1 MARSPSDSVK
11 ERPAEDEVKEPT
23 TVKKDW
29 TSYLSLGWDEQ
40 CTPRAIVTL
49 KDWLREKQAW
59 WQYRTPQKKRPDEP
73 YMDMTEFVETRTAR
87 TFVRLLKANE
97 YLPFA
102 LIGNNVP
109 VRDKQNNVVK
119 HKQTGEVVTKPS
131 YSFARLRLQDLVM
144 ASYVLPEEQMRFC
157 SISLTNRPIH
167 LYLDLDC
174 TAGKNEGFESIVGQ
188 LNEVLSLVLNSLDEY
203 FESVQGREMN
213 VSILQFGPA
222 CTATKF
228 SAHVHIP
235 SEVFLNLD
243 HLRAC
248 IHGYIPYLKQHYS
261 HTLLGKLNPD
271 KFIDTSVYNSYSYL
285 KMLGSRKPGRDN
297 IQLYD
302 LHTEKF
308 TKLRDMTLAERFQAL
323 FYEMPSHALCAPKEQ
338 GFNEWPDVIEKQQKI
353 AQRKIA
359 GERVNADG
367 LQESYFGFHTVD
379 IQKAAEDNQFELVS
393 ELKSDPNFIS
403 FRTRNISFP
412 RDCDVAGIDDA
423 HETHLANLYVTQ
435 TAVYMMCAAERC
447 RGHKKVLLRS
457 PAASAKEAVLT
468 DIIDTLD
475 KSQVKSWDKTVK
487 ALIQAGA
494 TKEQLIEATED
505 TEGADIV
512 ETSWN
517 YYSNL
522 PELPRKPG
530 PLLTLMKNQPHVE
543 PAQVDVWKM
552 KIQAAAAAA
561 AAQRQVDEHRAPHD
575 DLIASFNTTFEPLQN
590 ARKLPTKELM
600 RWWKEHPGIG
610 HDFVSRALIPFLNR
624 FWVFVETEVKVYAR
638 ACTGKKGY
646 RWKAYSVEEFKHQL
660 YASFVLP
667 GLPANAKCDQG
678 MVAKCWFEHP
688 DKHEKDEATLVSP
701 FALEEDQAL
710 EHQFNTWT
718 DLLITHAEAVEKGN
732 PDSDDAVLFEKWV
745 KEGLLM
751 LEISV
756 DVKDYVWKW
765 FASQYQRPGFRVL
778 VALAFHSHIKQ
789 TGKSFL
795 AKALVKYL
803 LGTHIGD
810 CAHQDNLFG
819 QFNALLGNKAFL
831 GCEEYE
837 HKPEQISAIRNY
849 LTNSTYHLRLMRE
862 NAEPRVSISNMM
874 FSANNAEAYRLKELA
889 DRFIVLQ
896 VGLGIK
902 HPDWCHL
909 KGRAWNWHD
918 IAARLLKVDLTGWD
932 ATKIPPT
939 VGAQKQIVAAEVAT
953 DPLVTWWRAVL
964 QNEHE
969 PCFEFG
975 SNVPNYFLYS
985 SFCSHNK
992 GNEQLFSQTAF
1003 MIKWRADC
1011 CPELAPVEIR
1021 KRKAG
1026 MDQGLWSRVSWNKG
1040 GKTLGVK
1047 LPPIETARETFEK
1060 HTNTTVIVQRIEAD
1074 NTPAAEL
1081 ADV

>member
-1 MARSPSDSVK
+1 MK
-11 ERPAEDEVKEPT
+11 ESA
-23 TVKKDW
+23 TVKKKW
-29 TSYLSLGWDEQ
+29 TSYLISDWDAL
-40 CTPRAIVTL
+40 CTPCPNATL
-49 KDWLREKQAW
+49 KNWLKEKQAW
-59 WQYRTPQKKRPDEP
+59 WQYRTLQKKRPDEP
-73 YMDMTEFVETRTAR
+73 YMDMAQFVQTKSTRN
-87 TFVRLLKANE
+87 FLHLLKANE

-102 LIGNNVP
+102 LIGNNVS

-119 HKQTGEVVTKPS
+119 NKETGEAVTKPS

-157 SISLTNRPIH
+157 SISLIDRPIH

-174 TAGKNEGFESIVGQ
+174 TAGKNEGFESIDGK
-188 LNEVLSLVLNSLDEY
+188 LNEVLSLILDSLGEY
-203 FESVQGREMN
+203 FESVQGRAMN
-213 VSILQFGPA
+213 VSIIQFGPA

-228 SAHVHIP
+228 SAHLHIP
-235 SEVFLNLD
+235 TEVFLNLD

-248 IHGYIPYLKQHYS
+248 IQGYILYLKQHYS
-261 HTLLGKLNPD
+261 NTLLGKLKLD

-308 TKLRDMTLAERFQAL
+308 TKLQDMTLAERFQAL
-323 FYEMPSHALCAPKEQ
+323 FYEMPSHALCAPDGQ
-338 GFNEWPDVIEKQQKI
+338 GINEWPDIVEKKKKI
-353 AQRKIA
+353 AQRKAA
-359 GERVNADG
+359 GERINADG
-367 LQESYFGFHTVD
+367 LQESYFVFRTSD
-379 IQKAAEDNQFELVS
+379 IQRMAEENQCELIGEDKSEPHFVS
-393 ELKSDPNFIS
+393 FK
-403 FRTRNISFP
+403 TRNISYP
-412 RDCDVAGIDDA
+412 RDCDVAGVDDA
-423 HETHLANLYVTQ
+423 HVTHLANIYVTR
-435 TAVYMMCAAERC
+435 TGVYMMCAAERC

-468 DIIDTLD
+468 DIIDAMD

-494 TKEQLIEATED
+494 TKEQLLEATED
-505 TEGADIV
+505 TEGAEMVDN
-512 ETSWN
+512 SWN
-517 YYSNL
+517 HYSNL
-522 PELPRKPG
+522 AELPRKPG
-530 PLLTLMKNQPHVE
+530 PLLNLLKNQHY
-543 PAQVDVWKM
+543 ADATQLDVWRM
-552 KIQAAAAAA
+552 RMQAAVAAA
-561 AAQRQVDEHRAPHD
+561 AAQRPIEEARAPAD
-575 DLIASFNTTFEPLQN
+575 DLVVSFSATFEPLKN

-600 RWWKEHPGIG
+600 RWWKEHPAATGS
-610 HDFVSRALIPFLNR
+610 DFVSRALIPFLNH

-646 RWKAYSVEEFKHQL
+646 RWKAYSVEEFKNQL

-667 GLPANAKCDQG
+667 GLPANAKCDRG

-688 DKHEKDEATLVSP
+688 DKHEKDEVTLVSP

-718 DLLITHAEAVEKGN
+718 DLLITHDEAREKGN

-745 KEGLLM
+745 KEGLLL
-751 LEISV
+751 LETSS
-756 DVKDYVWKW
+756 DVKEYVWKW
-765 FASQYQRPGFRVL
+765 FASQYQRPGFRLL
-778 VALAFHSHIKQ
+778 VALAFHSQAKQ

-795 AKALVKYL
+795 AKVLVKYL
-803 LGTHIGD
+803 LGPHIGD

-837 HKPEQISAIRNY
+837 HKQEQISAIRNY

-909 KGRAWNWHD
+909 KGKAWNYHD

-969 PCFEFG
+969 PCFDFG
-975 SNVPNYFLYS
+975 ATVPNYFLYS

-1011 CPELAPVEIR
+1011 CPELGPVEIR
-1021 KRKAG
+1021 KRKLG
-1026 MDQGLWSRVSWNKG
+1026 MDQGHWSRVGWNKG

-1047 LPPIETARETFEK
+1047 LPPIETARQTFEK
-1060 HTNTTVIVQRIEAD
+1060 HSGTTVTVQVIEGD
-1074 NTPAAEL
+1074 DTPAAEL
-1081 ADV
+1081 RKCIKMSSLSTR